1 RMARRLLD
9 AGYPLGVFNRT
20 PEKTGPLTQAGA
32 RVYDSPRALAAESEI
47 VLSSL
52 ADDAAVTETLLGPA
66 GALAGARPG
75 SVLVD
80 LSSVY
85 PATSRAVFRAA
96 LARQGAMPDAPVPG
110 S

>member
-1 RMARRLLD
+1 
-9 AGYPLGVFNRT
+9 G
-20 PEKTGPLTQAGA
+20 AGA
-32 RVYDSPRALAAESEI
+32 HYSARAGGAGAEV
-47 VLSSL
+47 VLRSL
-52 ADDAAVTETLLGPA
+52 ADAAAVTETLLGPE

-96 LARQGAMPDAPVPG
+96 QARRVAMLDAPVAGSTGPAQPG
-110 S
+110 RPPIMAGGGRRHLPPGHT

>member
-1 RMARRLLD
+1 
-9 AGYPLGVFNRT
+9 G
-20 PEKTGPLTQAGA
+20 AGA
-32 RVYDSPRALAAESEI
+32 GVPHPRRARPAESEM

-52 ADDAAVTETLLGPA
+52 ADEGAVTETLLGPE

-96 LARQGAMPDAPVPG
+96 QARRVAMLDAPVAGSPG
-110 S
+110 PAQPGRPPIMAGGGRRHLPPGHT